1 MERGSIS
8 FPAAVIL
15 GLLTGAGAALGG
27 YFVGQ
32 GFYQGRRA
40 ERYVSVK
47 GLAERDVKADLAV
60 WTLNFTATGSDIS
73 VVSAASERD
82 RDLVRAFIAKSGFT
96 DREIEPVPTRV
107 NDQFAN
113 LMGPP
118 NVEAARRYV
127 IIAGFEIRTTK
138 VDAVREASQMTLEL
152 IRQGVVL
159 DGRPIETGASNP
171 AYLFTRLSDI
181 RPAML
186 AQVTKSARAVAQQF
200 AADSNSHLGAIRRAS
215 QGVFQVMSLDREE
228 GAPGLDHRLLSGRLI
243 ARGRA
248 RLRSV
253 HRLDHLAVVFDDHLA
268 PQLERRPISA
278 QTSLPPHRSCR
289 R

>member
-15 GLLTGAGAALGG
+15 GLLVGTGAALGG
-27 YFVGQ
+27 FFVGQ
-32 GFYQGRRA
+32 GFLQGRRP

-60 WTLNFTATGSDIS
+60 WNLSFTATGADIS
-73 VVSAASERD
+73 AVSAASEHD
-82 RDLVRAFIAKSGFT
+82 RDLVRAFIAKSGFV
-96 DREIEPVPTRV
+96 DREIVPLTTRI
-107 NDQFAN
+107 NDQFAFST

-127 IIAGFEIRTTK
+127 ITAGFEIRTTK
-138 VDAVREASQMTLEL
+138 VDAVREASQMAGEL

-159 DGRPIETGASNP
+159 DGHQEGGANP

-186 AQVTKSARAVAQQF
+186 VQATKSARVLAAQF
-200 AADSNSHLGAIRRAS
+200 ATESKTHLGPIRRAS
-215 QGVFQVMSLDREE
+215 EGVFQVMSRDGEGPNPTEE
-228 GAPGLDHRLLSGRLI
+228 RASIEKKLRLVTTIDYYL
-243 ARGRA
+243 
-248 RLRSV
+248 V
-253 HRLDHLAVVFDDHLA
+253 
-268 PQLERRPISA
+268 E
-278 QTSLPPHRSCR
+278 
-289 R
+289 

>member
-1 MERGSIS
+1 VKKMERGSIS

-215 QGVFQVMSLDREE
+215 QGVFQVMSRDAETDNPADE
-228 GAPGLDHRLLSGRLI
+228 HASIAKKVRLVSTIDYYL
-243 ARGRA
+243 
-248 RLRSV
+248 V
-253 HRLDHLAVVFDDHLA
+253 D
-268 PQLERRPISA
+268 
-278 QTSLPPHRSCR
+278 
-289 R
+289 